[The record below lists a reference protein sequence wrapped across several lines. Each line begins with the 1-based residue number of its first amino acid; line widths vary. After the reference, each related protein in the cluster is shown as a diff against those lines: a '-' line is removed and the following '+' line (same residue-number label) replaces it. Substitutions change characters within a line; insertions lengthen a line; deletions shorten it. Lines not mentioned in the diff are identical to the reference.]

1 METIGSPSSGE
12 VRMRD
17 NDSSLRITRLAVSC
31 VLAALLAAC
40 SGTEPTDPEDAPDVL
55 QLTAKHV
62 GALDSTGQVIT
73 DANPGNGTLKS
84 LVDSTLLVLTAGVE
98 AKRLDVTTNL
108 TTKPLYFVG
117 VHRAVSRGN
126 SAFSTWT
133 LVGMDDPSKLTS
145 LIEVSGFA
153 QSATA
158 MPPASVSGT
167 IGDGT
172 GVVNGLLL
180 AVGNAGSVTEWRA
193 AAGTVSFS
201 SMPSGTACPNFP
213 PGGNITCT
221 IETMRV
227 RFTITAPGGT
237 GGASARSASVATD
250 VDVPAMRLT
259 YTF

>member
-1 METIGSPSSGE
+1 
-12 VRMRD
+12 
-17 NDSSLRITRLAVSC
+17 
-31 VLAALLAAC
+31 
-40 SGTEPTDPEDAPDVL
+40 VL
-55 QLTAKHV
+55 QLTAKQV
-62 GALDSTGQVIT
+62 GALDSIGQVIT
-73 DANPGNGTLKS
+73 EANPGNGTLKS

-98 AKRLDVTTNL
+98 ARRLDVTTNL

-117 VHRAVSRGN
+117 VHRPVSSGN

-153 QSATA
+153 QSATGT
-158 MPPASVSGT
+158 PPASVSGT

-180 AVGNAGSVTEWRA
+180 AVGNGGSVTEWPA
-193 AAGTVSFS
+193 SAGTVSFAS
-201 SMPSGTACPNFP
+201 TASGTACPNFP
-213 PGGNITCT
+213 PSGNISCT
-221 IETMRV
+221 LETMRV
-227 RFTITAPGGT
+227 RFTMNASGGT
-237 GGASARSASVATD
+237 GGASARSAAVATD